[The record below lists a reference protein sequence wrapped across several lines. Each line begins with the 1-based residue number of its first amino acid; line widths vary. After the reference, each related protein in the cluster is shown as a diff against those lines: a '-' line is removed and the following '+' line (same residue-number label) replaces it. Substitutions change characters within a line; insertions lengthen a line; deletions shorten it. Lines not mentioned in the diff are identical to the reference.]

1 MASYNGN
8 VDLLSLNGAKVLV
21 GIDEKN
27 KQRPYVCIP
36 IDVNEIRVETSKN
49 DASKTQAKLR
59 VNIWPFNEA
68 YKNKIRQSAA
78 ERGDTQVSVPTHEMQ
93 LSFSTE
99 YVKAVAKAFP
109 KLVEQVKEANKERD
123 PEIVNQD
130 FNDENTH
137 LFRAIRTRMN
147 KRIASLYQPQATTLS
162 SHIHSKHTEPPAM
175 LPPMYRQQ
183 MEAMIILQ
191 CQVTMILT
199 ATCRSKKSKKNLS
212 PTRPEGA

>member
-109 KLVEQVKEANKERD
+109 KLVEQVKEANKDKD
-123 PEIVNQD
+123 PDIVKQD
-130 FNDENTH
+130 FNDENSH
-137 LFRAIRTRMN
+137 LFKAIRTRMN
-147 KRIASLYQPQATTLS
+147 KRIASLYQPQPTQQQTYPHQAYGAAGNATAYV
-162 SHIHSKHTEPPAM
+162 PPADGAPDYSSM
-175 LPPMYRQQ
+175 PGYDDPNSDLPF
-183 MEAMIILQ
+183 
-191 CQVTMILT
+191 
-199 ATCRSKKSKKNLS
+199 
-212 PTRPEGA
+212 

>member
-68 YKNKIRQSAA
+68 YKNKIRQSAS

-109 KLVEQVKEANKERD
+109 KLVEQVKEANKDKD
-123 PEIVNQD
+123 PDIVNQD
-130 FNDENTH
+130 FNDENSH
-137 LFRAIRTRMN
+137 LFKAIRTRMN
-147 KRIASLYQPQATTLS
+147 KRIASLYQPQPTAQPTYPQQAYGAAGNATAYV
-162 SHIHSKHTEPPAM
+162 PPADGAPDYSSM
-175 LPPMYRQQ
+175 PGYDDPNSDLPF
-183 MEAMIILQ
+183 
-191 CQVTMILT
+191 
-199 ATCRSKKSKKNLS
+199 
-212 PTRPEGA
+212 

>member
-1 MASYNGN
+1 MASFSGN
-8 VDLLSLNGAKVLV
+8 VDLLALNGAKVLV

-27 KQRPYVCIP
+27 TKRPYVCIP
-36 IDVNEIRVETSKN
+36 LDVNEIRVEASKN

-109 KLVEQVKEANKERD
+109 KLVDQVKEANKERD

-130 FNDENTH
+130 FNDENSH
-137 LFRAIRTRMN
+137 LFKAIRTRMN
-147 KRIASLYQPQATTLS
+147 KRIASLYQPQTAPQQTYPQQAYGAAGNATAYV
-162 SHIHSKHTEPPAM
+162 PPAEGGNDYSSM
-175 LPPMYRQQ
+175 PGYDDPNSDLPF
-183 MEAMIILQ
+183 
-191 CQVTMILT
+191 
-199 ATCRSKKSKKNLS
+199 
-212 PTRPEGA
+212 

>member
-8 VDLLSLNGAKVLV
+8 IDLLALNGAKVLV

-27 KQRPYVCIP
+27 AQRPYVCIP
-36 IDVNEIRVETSKN
+36 IDVNEIRVEESKN
-49 DASKTQAKLR
+49 DPSKTQAKLR

-109 KLVEQVKEANKERD
+109 KLVEQVKDANKDKD
-123 PEIVNQD
+123 PDIVKQD
-130 FNDENTH
+130 FNDENSH
-137 LFRAIRTRMN
+137 LFKAIRTRMN
-147 KRIASLYQPQATTLS
+147 KRIASLYQPQPTAQPTYPQQAYGAAGNATAYV
-162 SHIHSKHTEPPAM
+162 PPADGGNDYSSM
-175 LPPMYRQQ
+175 PGYDDPNSDLPF
-183 MEAMIILQ
+183 
-191 CQVTMILT
+191 
-199 ATCRSKKSKKNLS
+199 
-212 PTRPEGA
+212 

>member
-109 KLVEQVKEANKERD
+109 KLVEQVKEANKEKD
-123 PEIVNQD
+123 PGIVNQD
-130 FNDENTH
+130 FNDENSH
-137 LFRAIRTRMN
+137 LFKAIRTRMN
-147 KRIASLYQPQATTLS
+147 KRIASLYQPQPTAQPTYPQQAYGAAGNATAYV
-162 SHIHSKHTEPPAM
+162 PPADGAPDYSSM
-175 LPPMYRQQ
+175 PGYDDPNSDLPF
-183 MEAMIILQ
+183 
-191 CQVTMILT
+191 
-199 ATCRSKKSKKNLS
+199 
-212 PTRPEGA
+212 

>member
-8 VDLLSLNGAKVLV
+8 IDLLALNGAKVLV

-27 KQRPYVCIP
+27 AQRPYVCIP
-36 IDVNEIRVETSKN
+36 IDVNEIRVDASKN
-49 DASKTQAKLR
+49 DASKKQAKLR

-68 YKNKIRQSAA
+68 YKNKIRQSAS

-123 PEIVNQD
+123 PDIVNQD
-130 FNDENTH
+130 YNDENTH
-137 LFRAIRTRMN
+137 LFKAIRTRMN
-147 KRIASLYQPQATTLS
+147 KRIASLYQPQPTAQPTYPQQAYGSAGNATAYV
-162 SHIHSKHTEPPAM
+162 PPADGGNDYSSM
-175 LPPMYRQQ
+175 PGYDDPNSDLPF
-183 MEAMIILQ
+183 
-191 CQVTMILT
+191 
-199 ATCRSKKSKKNLS
+199 
-212 PTRPEGA
+212 

>member
-1 MASYNGN
+1 MASFSGN
-8 VDLLSLNGAKVLV
+8 VDLLALNGAKVLV

-27 KQRPYVCIP
+27 TKRPYVCIP
-36 IDVNEIRVETSKN
+36 LDVNEIRVEASKN

-109 KLVEQVKEANKERD
+109 KLVDQVKEANKERD

-130 FNDENTH
+130 FNDENSH
-137 LFRAIRTRMN
+137 LFKAIRTRMN
-147 KRIASLYQPQATTLS
+147 KRIASLYQPQTAPQQTYPQQAYGAAGNATAYV
-162 SHIHSKHTEPPAM
+162 PPAEGGNDFSRM
-175 LPPMYRQQ
+175 PGYDDPNSDLPF
-183 MEAMIILQ
+183 
-191 CQVTMILT
+191 
-199 ATCRSKKSKKNLS
+199 
-212 PTRPEGA
+212 

>member
-109 KLVEQVKEANKERD
+109 KLVEQVKEANKEKD
-123 PEIVNQD
+123 PGIVNQD
-130 FNDENTH
+130 FNDENSH
-137 LFRAIRTRMN
+137 LFKAIRTRMN
-147 KRIASLYQPQATTLS
+147 KRIASLYQPQPTAQPTYPQQAYGAAGNATAYV
-162 SHIHSKHTEPPAM
+162 PPAD
-175 LPPMYRQQ
+175 
-183 MEAMIILQ
+183 
-191 CQVTMILT
+191 
-199 ATCRSKKSKKNLS
+199 
-212 PTRPEGA
+212 GAPS

>member
-1 MASYNGN
+1 MASFSGY
-8 VDLLSLNGAKVLV
+8 VDLLALNGAKVLV

-27 KQRPYVCIP
+27 TKRPYVCIP
-36 IDVNEIRVETSKN
+36 LDVNEIRVEASKN
-49 DASKTQAKLR
+49 DASKTRAKLR

-109 KLVEQVKEANKERD
+109 KLVDQVKEANKERD

-130 FNDENTH
+130 FNDENSH
-137 LFRAIRTRMN
+137 LFKAIRTRMN
-147 KRIASLYQPQATTLS
+147 KRIASLYQPQTAPQQTYPQQAYGAAGNATAYV
-162 SHIHSKHTEPPAM
+162 PPAEGGNDYSSM
-175 LPPMYRQQ
+175 PGYDDPNSDLPF
-183 MEAMIILQ
+183 
-191 CQVTMILT
+191 
-199 ATCRSKKSKKNLS
+199 
-212 PTRPEGA
+212 

>member
-8 VDLLSLNGAKVLV
+8 IDLLALNGAKVLV

-27 KQRPYVCIP
+27 AKRPYVCIP
-36 IDVNEIRVETSKN
+36 TDVNEIRLEESKN
-49 DASKTQAKLR
+49 DSSKTQAKLR

-68 YKNKIRQSAA
+68 YKNKIRQIAA
-78 ERGDTQVSVPTHEMQ
+78 ERGNTQVSVPTHEMQ

-130 FNDENTH
+130 FNDENSH
-137 LFRAIRTRMN
+137 LFKAIRTRMN
-147 KRIASLYQPQATTLS
+147 KRIASLYQPQPTQQQTYPQQAYGTASNATAYV
-162 SHIHSKHTEPPAM
+162 PPADGGNDYSSM
-175 LPPMYRQQ
+175 PGYDDPNSDLPF
-183 MEAMIILQ
+183 
-191 CQVTMILT
+191 
-199 ATCRSKKSKKNLS
+199 
-212 PTRPEGA
+212 